1 MAKAFPGISTS
12 EVRKKFRYMLPPS
25 KTDPKDTPKYT
36 WAFTNLS
43 EKEKQCKYFV
53 RLGHYH
59 SYSTMGEGR
68 DAFLDLLISH
78 SSFTL
83 SQSSLSHHI
92 LFTFSFKCEIRHFP
106 VVVVKWFA
114 KKGTSLLYLLLINGT
129 LYLLLIN
136 GTPFEY
142 LVQRF
147 LSLLT
152 AVNDFFTAVKFIRWP
167 FWVFLQT
174 EMTDSSTL

>member
-12 EVRKKFRYMLPPS
+12 EVRKKLRYMLPPS

-68 DAFLDLLISH
+68 GVFLDLLISH

-83 SQSSLSHHI
+83 SHSSLSHHI
-92 LFTFSFKCEIRHFP
+92 LFTFSLKREIKHFP
-106 VVVVKWFA
+106 IVVVKWFA
-114 KKGTSLLYLLLINGT
+114 KNGTSMLYLLLINGT
-129 LYLLLIN
+129 LY
-136 GTPFEY
+136 
-142 LVQRF
+142 
-147 LSLLT
+147 
-152 AVNDFFTAVKFIRWP
+152 AVNDFFTPVKFIRWP
-167 FWVFLQT
+167 FWVSFQT